1 MNAMFDVDNLVE
13 IALLTLITI
22 LIIQQ
27 YRIILLYKDLI

>member
-13 IALLTLITI
+13 IALLTLITT

-27 YRIILLYKDLI
+27 YRIILLYKNLI